1 LSVLVVDN
9 EAIFRAGLTAVLE
22 SSGIEVSGGCARR
35 HAVELSGQLGVK
47 IALLALRVDDADGLD
62 LVSRFIGLPASPAV
76 VVVMTRADAADALAA
91 LRAGASGLVLSD
103 CEPHQL
109 SDAVLAAVKGETRV
123 SPRLAELVVA
133 GWTDA
138 QDAAAERRLVTT
150 RPGSTTAALAE
161 RLSPRECQV
170 LALLAVGLSNAAIA
184 GRLTVSTD
192 TVKGHISSIYTKI
205 GTGNRVTAGV
215 LAWQWGLVEC
225 PLHGARPSHGWEGQC
240 MCSTSVST
248 LSA

>member
-1 LSVLVVDN
+1 MK
-9 EAIFRAGLTAVLE
+9 AVLE
-22 SSGIEVSGGCARR
+22 SSGIEVPGGCSRP
-35 HAVELSGQLGVK
+35 HAVELSEQLGVK
-47 IALLALRVDDADGLD
+47 IVLLALRGDDTDGLD
-62 LVSRFIGLPASPAV
+62 LVSQLIGLPDPPAV
-76 VVVMTRADAADALAA
+76 VVVMFRADAADALAA
-91 LRAGASGLVLSD
+91 LRAGASGLMLSD

-133 GWTDA
+133 DWTDA
-138 QDAAAERRLVTT
+138 QDAAAEQ
-150 RPGSTTAALAE
+150 RPATAGPGPTKAALAE
-161 RLSPRECQV
+161 RFSRRECEV

-184 GRLTVSTD
+184 QRLTVSTD
-192 TVKGHISSIYTKI
+192 TIKGHISSIYTKI

-225 PLHGARPSHGWEGQC
+225 PAHGARAPRGWAGLC

-248 LSA
+248 MSA

>member
-1 LSVLVVDN
+1 MSVLVVDN

-138 QDAAAERRLVTT
+138 QVAAAERRPVTT
-150 RPGSTTAALAE
+150 RPGSPAAALAE

-225 PLHGARPSHGWEGQC
+225 PLHGACPSHGWEGQC